1 MSLSKSPTEV
11 INVAAK
17 TAGTSTAEGDCLT
30 TNLEKRSQL
39 CIEAVITFQAAS
51 TGNATVHIRC
61 SSLDTDAAFLEA
73 VDYGAVE
80 DGNFTVTCDV
90 GKTVRKSVP
99 VWCDALYMRFIVD
112 NDNDDTVD
120 IVINV
125 IEQEVAP
132 T

>member
-1 MSLSKSPTEV
+1 MALSKSPEER
-11 INVAAK
+11 INVSAK
-17 TAGTSTAEGDCLT
+17 AAGTSTAEGDCET

-39 CIEAVITFQAAS
+39 CVEAVIAFQVGS
-51 TGNATVHIRC
+51 TGNVEVHIRC

-73 VDYGAVE
+73 VDYGAIE
-80 DGNFTVTCDV
+80 DGNFTVTCNA

-125 IEQEVAP
+125 IEQKVTP